1 MTKFLLSVHVLAVI
15 LAVGPVTVA
24 ASMFAPTTRRALA
37 GTEVEINHEPAI
49 LGTLHRICRVYAY
62 LGILVPIFGALTALS
77 LGVLTDT
84 WLIVSI
90 GLTAAA
96 AAVLVLL
103 ILPGQQKILA
113 DLTGTTPTLIRR
125 LGMDTGIFNILWVAV
140 TVLMIVR
147 PGSTTGA

>member
-37 GTEVEINHEPAI
+37 EPGSEPVVLA
-49 LGTLHRICRVYAY
+49 TLHRICRVYAY

-77 LGVLTDT
+77 LGVLTNT
-84 WLIVSI
+84 WLIISI

-96 AAVLVLL
+96 AGVLGLL
-103 ILPGQQKILA
+103 ILPGQHKILA
-113 DLTGTTPTLIRR
+113 DLPGTTPTLIRR
-125 LGMDTGIFNILWVAV
+125 LGMDTGIFNLLWVAV

>member
-15 LAVGPVTVA
+15 LAVGPVTIA
-24 ASMFAPTTRRALA
+24 ASMFPPTTRRALA
-37 GTEVEINHEPAI
+37 EIDSEPKV
-49 LGTLHRICRVYAY
+49 LSTLHRICRVYAY
-62 LGILVPIFGALTALS
+62 LGILVPVFGACTALS

-84 WLIVSI
+84 WLLISI

-96 AAVLVLL
+96 AGVLALL
-103 ILPGQQKILA
+103 ILPGQHKILA
-113 DLTGTTPTLIRR
+113 DLPAATPTLIRR
-125 LGMDTGIFNILWVAV
+125 LGTDTGIFNVLWVIV